1 MQFLGIYNNHYLTY
15 NLVRSMADSVPSVDA
30 ILQKYVEEPY
40 MMFFMENT
48 GVIEIF
54 HDESQQI
61 LKVYFPIKPVCLYL
75 SK

>member
-1 MQFLGIYNNHYLTY
+1 
-15 NLVRSMADSVPSVDA
+15 MADSVPSVDA